1 MRTRWTSK
9 VDSGP
14 RAIALIASTPELED
28 AFLDQI
34 CAGQGNRRTDP
45 EGICT
50 WITLGEHDLCLVRAR
65 GANPIGWGCSAVI
78 LTFNSAE
85 GIDGSSIERWS
96 AALESGL
103 PGLAFVAGLED
114 LSSDFDESAAV
125 IRRISENHVP
135 AEPIVAPLL
144 ADDES
149 VAGFLDLLGMRIW
162 LNENGQEVERHC
174 DPEHLSVTSETR
186 ERLMESI
193 LLATTDDAAVMRA
206 IDESLDP
213 VSISALLVNSVRA
226 GELVPILGWGGATG
240 TSIARAAMC
249 ELISG
254 GPGNLLPDVMSCTGA
269 PTEPLS
275 MSHAD
280 FATAVSG
287 HAFRVWSGSFATNTS
302 VTIGCEGS
310 EVLVMGD
317 ASSAIAGHIT
327 LTEQPLPTAART
339 GISNPTNTLTLMV
352 D

>member
-1 MRTRWTSK
+1 MLTRWTSK

-14 RAIALIASTPELED
+14 RTIALIAPTTELED

-45 EGICT
+45 EGLCT
-50 WITLGEHDLCLVRAR
+50 WITLGGHDLCLVRAR
-65 GANPIGWGCSAVI
+65 EANPIRWGCSAVI

-125 IRRISENHVP
+125 IRRISETHVP

-174 DPEHLSVTSETR
+174 DPEHLSVTSEAR

-213 VSISALLVNSVRA
+213 VSISSLLVNSVRA
-226 GELVPILGWGGATG
+226 GELVPILGWGAETGA
-240 TSIARAAMC
+240 SIARAAIV

-254 GPGNLLPDVMSCTGA
+254 GPGNLLPDVMSCTGE

-280 FATAVSG
+280 FATAVST

-327 LTEQPLPTAART
+327 LAKQPLPTAART
-339 GISNPTNTLTLMV
+339 GISNPTNTLTLLT